1 MFCDCAVAYSTQC
14 TWPNSTRPQQ
24 HPVSLSPSFSWSV
37 LYQPVYACQHVTPGW
52 CPSLQP
58 LGAFSTQKQ
67 SMFAQSFG
75 SRIRGWIVNYS
86 RSACA
91 PQSPPHLPPTLP
103 SDLLLTHLH
112 GNGAGICFLSCVS
125 SASHPHAVPPT
136 PLPPLLF
143 ILPPRSIQLKGSWRG
158 SHGQEVLRVH
168 PTGWSSALAV
178 GLLFSAWK
186 EGLEGKCGWFV

>member
-1 MFCDCAVAYSTQC
+1 MFCDCAVAYGT
-14 TWPNSTRPQQ
+14 N
-24 HPVSLSPSFSWSV
+24 V
-37 LYQPVYACQHVTPGW
+37 LG
-52 CPSLQP
+52 PSLTSDPPPPIVPTIPCSFIQLFRP
-58 LGAFSTQKQ
+58 LPTSLCLSACHPGVMPLSQSLGAFLTQKQ
-67 SMFAQSFG
+67 FMFAQSFG

-91 PQSPPHLPPTLP
+91 PQPTAPL

-125 SASHPHAVPPT
+125 AASHPHAAPPP

-143 ILPPRSIQLKGSWRG
+143 ILLPRSIQLKGSWRE

-168 PTGWSSALAV
+168 PTEWSDAVAV
-178 GLLFSAWK
+178 GLLCSAWK
-186 EGLEGKCGWFV
+186 EGLEGKCVWFV